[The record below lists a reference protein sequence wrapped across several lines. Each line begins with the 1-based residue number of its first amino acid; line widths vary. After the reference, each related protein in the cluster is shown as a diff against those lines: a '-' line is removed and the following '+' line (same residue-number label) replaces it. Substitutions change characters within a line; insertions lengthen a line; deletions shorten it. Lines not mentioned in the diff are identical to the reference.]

1 MDVETRRVDDE
12 ESADSVFA
20 RRWVARRLLSRGA
33 ATEVWLVEDLLTP
46 GVFGA
51 LKRALGGPVDS
62 PRAAR
67 LAAEYR
73 MLRAIAHPN
82 LPEALDWRHDVGEG
96 SSFLV
101 TRFIDGVTLDA
112 MAPSERR
119 ALVLP
124 LLASVLRALSFLH
137 ARGVLHL
144 DVKPSNVIWDAA
156 RAEAVLIDLDLAG
169 VAAAARGRGTAPFA
183 APEVMAGEA
192 LPDARSDLF
201 SVGVLAYGV
210 LGGDWPTGALPASD
224 LELSAE
230 HPEWLRAFVRRMT
243 SASPELRPR
252 SAREA
257 LRILRA
263 SGERIPLETAAT
275 RNAILRRPPLTG
287 RRAAMHAL
295 LSAVPLR
302 RERGKSAGVALVHG
316 PSGHGKTRLV
326 EEGLSAWTLAGAR
339 VICCE
344 PERGPLR
351 TLGIVRTL
359 LDRLEIL
366 TGIPAA
372 WEAVELRADRHGLVD
387 RLAGEVLRRVRARRT
402 VFVFEDVQDFDPA
415 SRLFVL
421 HLLRRVVHEHWEAR
435 GRSPCEVVLTT
446 HLPEL
451 RDDSLRSW
459 LEQTVETG
467 AVVSIPLEPLDG
479 RATSGLVRR
488 MVAPEPVRRPVLD
501 FLHDVTGG
509 VPLFV
514 IETLL
519 ANPLNARGSGT
530 LLGSIARQ
538 LPARDEVPA
547 SLDAVVRRRLARVP
561 HAVREDL
568 RRLAVAEQPLA
579 TDEAQKALM
588 VRDVPAML
596 ASGLAT
602 LSEGM
607 VQIADVPLRQV
618 LRGEL
623 EPASAQELED
633 RMTASLEAAAADQH
647 RILRARLRGSD
658 PERAALETH
667 ELVPILMARGN
678 EEEASGLLELM
689 LRVRHLSPFLRRVAR
704 LRLTDLALQRGQL
717 RRAHTLIADV
727 LGEAALGDPGAQ
739 RRLSQVHSREGNWV
753 AARQSLEAL
762 RRRPEFLSPIDQLA
776 VAVDLAE
783 VLNQS
788 GHVSDARATLTSVDH
803 VVARVFPLAHLRERI
818 SEDQEPRGPRFRW
831 PGLAAQAVMRWLVL
845 LGELERGNQDY
856 TLAFRAFMAAMKLQ
870 ARLAD
875 LPGQGR
881 VLHGLGTLHM
891 STGRNEEA
899 ERFLR
904 RVVGLRQHIGDLAG
918 LADSANNLGVLMRR
932 MGRAAD
938 AIEQFRESLRLR
950 RQIGHVSGEVWS
962 CINIANV
969 HVERRDLLAAERY
982 LKRALEVSRR
992 LGDLR
997 SQAQI
1002 LNNMGAVQHMRD
1014 RPLHALRCY
1023 REAEA
1028 LDRSVGNIGAAL
1040 ARRLNM
1046 AEEYVRLGVK
1056 DRAARLLA
1064 VVRRVLTQRND
1075 RELQRRAILVSARLE
1090 AAEGRWPEALSLLEA
1105 LLAERGLD
1113 ADTRAE
1119 ASLDAAAVALRAGQ
1133 PERARGFLPA
1143 APEGLSPE
1151 AELRVALM
1159 DARVQLASGHD
1170 GVGLCVPKLVEG
1182 ARFAHQAHMPQ
1193 LAHECAFLEARIR
1206 THLGDLGQAQS
1217 AWLRACDALENVLA
1231 GVGEGQIL
1239 KCFLQT
1245 TLVTDFASEARAFAA
1260 RVRPI
1265 TRTKV
1270 ATQAS
1275 DLMRGLRTTLLEA
1288 GYRGDGAGQ
1297 QPRRMDEALAR
1308 VLQLGRTLK
1317 STAALDELLREAV
1330 DGVVAYCRA
1339 ERGYL
1344 ITVDERGRLRVPM
1357 ARTRDRENIQD
1368 AFEEISR
1375 SIVQRVVETGRGVR
1389 IENAAVEGGFEH
1401 RESVVNLELRSVL
1414 CAPLLRS
1421 DQVTGV
1427 IYVDHRARVAH
1438 FDDTDLELL
1447 DLFATQ
1453 VAIALE
1459 NAHLV
1464 RQFTRDEKIRV
1475 MGNLAGGVA
1484 HDFNNL
1490 LAGIIGWAE
1499 TLQDPARRD
1508 ELDHGLETIL
1518 KAARDG
1524 AAAVRRLQDFTRV
1537 RRGSEFE
1544 AVNVADAVK
1553 SCVEFTRGRWEGD
1566 ALRSGYSIRMQTEVD
1581 PELYVRGNPTE
1592 LREVLTNLILNSV
1605 HALARGG
1612 IITLTAAA
1620 EGDKVHLAVEDDG
1633 VGMTEE
1639 VRESIF
1645 DPYFTTKGREGSGL
1659 GMSIVYSIIMRHQG
1673 TLRVDSAP
1681 GEGTRVHIELPR
1693 TEPAPK
1699 TSAAALDDAAKSE
1712 SGRILVVDDEPAILE
1727 LLTGLL
1733 ERRGYEVSSAHDG
1746 AAAFRLLEAS
1756 TFDLVLTDLGM
1767 VPLTGFD
1774 VARKARQLHPQIKVA
1789 MVTGWAGEMDAAA
1802 ARRQFVDA
1810 VVTKPFSLPRVLEVV
1825 KNLLTRDSDS
1835 PEGTPGPQEV

>member
-1 MDVETRRVDDE
+1 MDSRRTDN
-12 ESADSVFA
+12 ESTSDNIFA
-20 RRWVARRLLSRGA
+20 RRWSAEALVVRGA
-33 ATEVWLVEDLLTP
+33 ATEVWKVEDRLAP
-46 GVFGA
+46 GVHGA

-73 MLRAIAHPN
+73 LLRGIAHPN
-82 LPEALDWRHDVGEG
+82 LPEALDWRHDIGEG

-101 TRFIDGVTLDA
+101 TRFIKG
-112 MAPSERR
+112 PSLQELSAEERR
-119 ALVLP
+119 RRFVP
-124 LLASVLRALSFLH
+124 LLADVLRALSFLH
-137 ARGVLHL
+137 ARGLLHL
-144 DVKPSNVIWDAA
+144 DVKPSNILVDLHAP
-156 RAEAVLIDLDLAG
+156 RAVLIDLDLAG
-169 VAAAARGRGTAPFA
+169 TAVTARGRGTAPFA
-183 APEVMAGEA
+183 APEVMAGDA

-201 SVGVLAYGV
+201 SLGVTAYGM
-210 LGGDWPTGALPASD
+210 LAEGWPAGAVPAAD
-224 LELSAE
+224 LDPGPE
-230 HPEWLRAFVRRMT
+230 HPEWLRVFVRRLT
-243 SASPELRPR
+243 AASPELRPR

-257 LRILRA
+257 LRMLRA
-263 SGERIPLETAAT
+263 SGDRIPLETAAT
-275 RNAILRRPPLTG
+275 RAAMLRKAPLTG
-287 RRAAMHAL
+287 RRAALHGLLAAL
-295 LSAVPLR
+295 PMR
-302 RERGKSAGVALVHG
+302 RERGKSAGVALIHG
-316 PSGHGKTRLV
+316 PPGHGKSRLV
-326 EEGLSAWTLAGAR
+326 EEGLTHWTLAGAR
-339 VICCE
+339 VLVSE
-344 PERGPLR
+344 PERGPPT
-351 TLGIVRTL
+351 TLGIVRSL
-359 LDRLEIL
+359 LERLEAL
-366 TGIPAA
+366 TGIRAA
-372 WEAVELRADRHGLVD
+372 WETVDLRSDRHGLVD

-402 VFVFEDVQDFDPA
+402 VFVFEDVQDFDPG

-421 HLLRRVVHEHWEAR
+421 HLLRRTVHEHWEAR
-435 GRSPCEVVLTT
+435 GRSPCEIVLTT

-451 RDDSLRSW
+451 RDDGLRAW
-459 LEQTVETG
+459 LEQAVENG

-479 RATSGLVRR
+479 RATSGMVRR

-519 ANPLNARGSGT
+519 AHPLNARGSGT
-530 LLGSIARQ
+530 LLGSLARQ
-538 LPARDEVPA
+538 LPSRDDVPA

-561 HAVREDL
+561 LEVRLDL
-568 RRLAVAEQPLA
+568 RLLAIAEGALAPELA
-579 TDEAQKALM
+579 TGVLKLG
-588 VRDVPAML
+588 DVDAVL
-596 ASGLAT
+596 ASGLAVRT
-602 LSEGM
+602 EAGIRILDAT
-607 VQIADVPLRQV
+607 VRQV
-618 LRGEL
+618 LRAEI
-623 EPASAQELED
+623 EPSQALELED
-633 RMTASLEAAAADQH
+633 LLADALASAGAPEH
-647 RILRARLRGSD
+647 VVLRARLRGAAAAS
-658 PERAALETH
+658 AALTVH
-667 ELVPILMARGN
+667 ELVPALLARGA
-678 EEEASGLLELM
+678 EEEAAGLLDLT
-689 LRVRHLSPFLRRVAR
+689 LRVRELPPFLRRLAR
-704 LRLTDLALQRGQL
+704 LRLADLSLQRGQL
-717 RRAHTLIADV
+717 RRAHTLLADV
-727 LGEAALGDPGAQ
+727 LGEASIGDPGAQ
-739 RRLSQVHSREGNWV
+739 RRLSQLHAREGNWV
-753 AARQSLEAL
+753 AARQALEAL
-762 RRRPEFLSPIDQLA
+762 ATRPEFLSPVDRLGL
-776 VAVDLAE
+776 AVDLAE
-783 VLNQS
+783 VLHQS
-788 GHVSDARATLTSVDH
+788 GHVAEARAALVGAED
-803 VVARVFPLAHLRERI
+803 VVGAHFPLEHLRAGI
-818 SEDQEPRGPRFRW
+818 SEEEEPRGPRFRW
-831 PGLAAQAVMRWLVL
+831 PGEAARAVMRWLVL
-845 LGELERGNQDY
+845 LGELERGGKNF
-856 TLAFRAFMAAMKLQ
+856 LMAFRAFMAAMKLQ

-891 STGRNEEA
+891 STGRADDA

-904 RVVGLRQHIGDLAG
+904 RAVALRQHIGDLAG
-918 LADSANNLGVLMRR
+918 LADSANNLGVLLRR
-932 MGRAAD
+932 SGRPAE

-1002 LNNMGAVQHMRD
+1002 LNNLGAVQHMRD

-1046 AEEYVRLGVK
+1046 AEEYVRLGVR
-1056 DRAARLLA
+1056 DRAERLLL
-1064 VVRRVLTQRND
+1064 VVRRVLAQRKD
-1075 RELQRRAILVSARLE
+1075 RDLVCRATLVTARLE
-1090 AAEGRWPEALSLLEA
+1090 AVHGRFAEALQLLDA
-1105 LLAERGLD
+1105 LLAEEGLD

-1119 ASLDAAAVALRAGQ
+1119 AALDAAAVALRAGQ
-1133 PERARGFLPA
+1133 HERAARVLPA
-1143 APEGLSPE
+1143 AAEGLSPE
-1151 AELRVALM
+1151 AALRVELM
-1159 DARVQLASGHD
+1159 RARVQLAEGAD
-1170 GVGLCVPKLVEG
+1170 AVGLALPRLVEG
-1182 ARFAHQAHMPQ
+1182 ARFAQQAHMPQ

-1206 THLGDLGQAQS
+1206 THLGDLGPAQG
-1217 AWLRACDALENVLA
+1217 AWLRACDALESVLS

-1245 TLVTDFASEARAFAA
+1245 TLVTEFATEARAFAA
-1260 RVRPI
+1260 RVRPTPK
-1265 TRTKV
+1265 TRV

-1275 DLMRGLRTTLLEA
+1275 DLLRSLRTTLLEA
-1288 GYRGDGAGQ
+1288 GYRGDGSGH

-1308 VLQLGRTLK
+1308 VLQLGRTMK
-1317 STAALDELLREAV
+1317 STAALEELLREAV

-1344 ITVDERGRLRVPM
+1344 ITVDERGRLHVPM

-1421 DQVTGV
+1421 EQVTGV

-1499 TLQDPARRD
+1499 TLQDPARRVD
-1508 ELDHGLETIL
+1508 LDHGLETIL

-1544 AVNVADAVK
+1544 PVDIADAVK

-1566 ALRSGYSIRMQTEVD
+1566 ALRTGHTIRLVTDVD
-1581 PELYVRGNPTE
+1581 HGLFVLGNPTE
-1592 LREVLTNLILNSV
+1592 LREVITNLVLNSV
-1605 HALARGG
+1605 HALPKGG
-1612 IITLTAAA
+1612 TITITAHAQ
-1620 EGDKVHLAVEDDG
+1620 GDKVLMSVEDDG

-1673 TLRVDSAP
+1673 ALRVDSAP
-1681 GEGTRVHIELPR
+1681 GEGTRVHFELRR
-1693 TEPAPK
+1693 TEPK
-1699 TSAAALDDAAKSE
+1699 SGSALRKPA
-1712 SGRILVVDDEPAILE
+1712 SGEMVVGGRLLVVDDEPSILE
-1727 LLTGLL
+1727 LLAGLL
-1733 ERRGYEVSSAHDG
+1733 ERAGYEVSTAADG
-1746 AAAFRLLEAS
+1746 GAAFRLLEAG

-1774 VARKARQLHPQIKVA
+1774 VARKARQTHPGIKVA

-1802 ARRQFVDA
+1802 AQRQCVDA
-1810 VVTKPFSLPRVLEVV
+1810 VVTKPFSLPRVLGVV
-1825 KNLLTRDSDS
+1825 RELLTRGEEPPAGG
-1835 PEGTPGPQEV
+1835 PEGAGG